1 MPVIEP
7 ARLERLRQFGF
18 RKVWKFDKG
27 QQAYGPDGAPESLGA
42 VGWEQYIR
50 CAQWA

>member
-1 MPVIEP
+1 MPVVEP

-27 QQAYGPDGAPESLGA
+27 LQAYGPDDAPESLGA